1 MQNKQYTFE
10 EQKKIGD
17 NAESLVEKYLS
28 QSSGLNIQKVDS
40 YTEQLKGIDFLI
52 SKKEEKPI
60 TIEVK
65 IDNICHKNGR
75 YFLEIELVKANGQ
88 HSKGGWV
95 STTQSDY
102 LFLLV
107 GKTNSLKVVKPD
119 YLRNNIYR
127 WQRAYGLR
135 ECYNKSGYSSIGICV
150 PFAMIKGLCVD
161 ITESCNPVLDYL
173 YSN

>member
-1 MQNKQYTFE
+1 MLKKEYTFE

-17 NAESLVEKYLS
+17 NAEYLVEKYLS
-28 QSSGLNIQKVDS
+28 QSAGLNIQRVDS

-52 SKKEEKPI
+52 SREEEKPI

-75 YFLEIELVKANGQ
+75 YFLEIELIKANGQ

-95 STTQSDY
+95 TTTQSDY

-107 GKTNSLKVVKPD
+107 GKTNSFKVVKPD
-119 YLRNNIYR
+119 YLRNNLYR
-127 WQRAYGLR
+127 WQRAYGYR
-135 ECYNKSGYSSIGICV
+135 ECYNKGGYSSIGVCV
-150 PFAMIKGLCVD
+150 PFAMIKGLSLD
-161 ITESCNPVLDYL
+161 ITETCDSMLDYM